1 MRSSVAQKPG
11 RPAWFRISWKS
22 LVIYMQIFL
31 LPYLVHSLRLC
42 PIDHTHV
49 RLTTL
54 AQLLRRL
61 IDVLVVVVEGIY
73 PSANPSTPTIIQLLR
88 QVQLLHVVQLD
99 LLCITDDSERYAEGV
114 NDLKHLGV
122 GEDHSQ
128 VVKDLLGN
136 VGSVVGSLNHVDVG
150 RRLLEQTHHAVVA
163 VDGSTVGL
171 YSQTLGT
178 TLPLRALM
186 SMVPLLVSRR
196 WI

>member
-1 MRSSVAQKPG
+1 MR
-11 RPAWFRISWKS
+11 I
-22 LVIYMQIFL
+22 LL
-31 LPYLVHSLRLC
+31 LPHLVHSLRLR

-61 IDVLVVVVEGIY
+61 IDVLVVVVEGVY
-73 PSANPSTPTIIQLLR
+73 PSANPSMLTIIQLLR

-99 LLCITDDSERYAEGV
+99 LLRITDDSKRYAEGV
-114 NDLKHLGV
+114 NDLKYLGV

-128 VVKDLLGN
+128 VIKDLLGN
-136 VGSVVGSLNHVDVG
+136 VGSVVGSLNRMDVG
-150 RRLLEQTHHAVVA
+150 RGLLKQTHHAVVA

-171 YSQTLGT
+171 YSQTPGAT
-178 TLPLRALM
+178 VPLRALI
-186 SMVPLLVSRR
+186 SIVPLLVSRR